1 MYIYNIFLKKR
12 IKLFLCHTFGTAYSS
27 YTYIHIILYTV
38 TELFLSHFAD
48 PRRRRHPPP
57 HHHRRL
63 PHHPPRP

>member
-1 MYIYNIFLKKR
+1 MNKCMYVYNICIYNIFFYV
-12 IKLFLCHTFGTAYSS
+12 IPSVQHTVHT
-27 YTYIHIILYTV
+27 HIYTV